1 MRGLN
6 DNVSPKLGLGSNC
19 LFLRWYE
26 RVLYRTNQRRPSSPL
41 FPHSLY
47 FWYYSFQGGTWA
59 HPCLPHNA
67 MGTLAL
73 FVLLFLGGDNF
84 WEVENNWIHIGPPRE
99 KD

>member
-1 MRGLN
+1 MEWICQWLAGQC
-6 DNVSPKLGLGSNC
+6 LGDLTAPELGEGAC
-19 LFLRWYE
+19 WLCRAPCPW
-26 RVLYRTNQRRPSSPL
+26 RPS
-41 FPHSLY
+41 
-47 FWYYSFQGGTWA
+47 GTWA